1 MLSIN
6 SSKET
11 TLNNY
16 QLSVCVCV
24 CVGLINQH
32 DSTVMKVKKAI
43 ALNHFKQN
51 SLLITFFF
59 FN

>member
-16 QLSVCVCV
+16 QLSVCV

-59 FN
+59 